1 MKTSN
6 IKYFIELNQL
16 GLLDDEG
23 SLWAHSDPGTS
34 TTTARQVLYKGYL
47 IFLYFSKHMYT
58 CIYLMR
64 IQTKKLRLH
73 YFFSE
78 LL

>member
-23 SLWAHSDPGTS
+23 ALWAHSDPIS
-34 TTTARQVLYKGYL
+34 TTTARQVLYKGHL
-47 IFLYFSKHMYT
+47 IFLYFSKHIPVFT
-58 CIYLMR
+58 
-64 IQTKKLRLH
+64 
-73 YFFSE
+73 F
-78 LL
+78 

>member
-23 SLWAHSDPGTS
+23 SLWAHTDPGTS

-47 IFLYFSKHMYT
+47 IFLYFSKH
-58 CIYLMR
+58 IPVLNLMR
-64 IQTKKLRLH
+64 IQTKKLCLH